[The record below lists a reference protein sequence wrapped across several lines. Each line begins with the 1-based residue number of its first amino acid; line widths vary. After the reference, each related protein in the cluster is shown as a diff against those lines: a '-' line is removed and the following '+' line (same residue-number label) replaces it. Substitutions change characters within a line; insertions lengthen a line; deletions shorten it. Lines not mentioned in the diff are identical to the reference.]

1 MKRNSLKQARI
12 PVVCLCLVLL
22 FGAILFFGM
31 DATSNLPAGDG
42 QSGEGKDAEA
52 VKACLQSALEDE
64 IPIRQ
69 NGDTLGDAVDLS
81 SASFALVD
89 MDGDGTPEAVVQDL
103 DDVVVIHCA
112 GERAY
117 GAYFSFRTMYYIQ
130 KDGRYAWNDVTA
142 EGHRYGES
150 RLRFSGGEC
159 TSEVLWMIQ
168 NDGEPDAVYYL
179 RGKEVTQEQLKQ
191 SLDLQTSSPVPFLP
205 LNAANMRAAFE

>member
-117 GAYFSFRTMYYIQ
+117 GAYFS
-130 KDGRYAWNDVTA
+130 V
-142 EGHRYGES
+142 
-150 RLRFSGGEC
+150 
-159 TSEVLWMIQ
+159 
-168 NDGEPDAVYYL
+168 
-179 RGKEVTQEQLKQ
+179 
-191 SLDLQTSSPVPFLP
+191 
-205 LNAANMRAAFE
+205 